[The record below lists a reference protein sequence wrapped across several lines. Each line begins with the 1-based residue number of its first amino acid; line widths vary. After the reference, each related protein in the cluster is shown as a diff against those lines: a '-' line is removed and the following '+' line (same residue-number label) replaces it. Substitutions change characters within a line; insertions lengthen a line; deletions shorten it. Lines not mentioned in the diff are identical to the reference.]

1 MPGMQYLISFALLVA
16 LLAWMVGVYNNL
28 EHLRKGVCE
37 CWAQW
42 RQHTHRRNVC
52 LNDFA
57 RSLAPFMP
65 AGDPLPQ
72 SLLRLSADSE
82 RSLSLVESP
91 QWGAHHGFLG
101 GAEHLLRMAVAQ
113 SVHVVEA
120 SPAMRSDAH
129 LLQLS
134 RSVSSALYQQEQLME
149 LFNRSAREYNA
160 ALRHVSARVLASVF
174 GFSAVNMLEMSSR
187 QNTRST

>member
-16 LLAWMVGVYNNL
+16 LLAWMVGVYSNL
-28 EHLRKGVCE
+28 EHLRKSVCA
-37 CWAQW
+37 CWAHW
-42 RQHTHRRNVC
+42 RQLTHQRNVC

-57 RSLAPFMP
+57 RCLTPFMP

-82 RSLSLVESP
+82 RSLSLVEMP

-113 SVHVVEA
+113 SVHVVES
-120 SPAMRSDAH
+120 SPVMRSDVQ
-129 LLQLS
+129 LLHLS
-134 RSVSSALYQQEQLME
+134 RSVSSALYQQEQVME
-149 LFNRSAREYNA
+149 LFNSSAREYNA
-160 ALRHVSARVLASVF
+160 ALRNVSARLLASVF
-174 GFSAVNMLEMSSR
+174 GFSAVSMLEMPAR
-187 QNTRST
+187 QNARSS

>member
-16 LLAWMVGVYNNL
+16 LLAWMVGVYSNL
-28 EHLRKGVCE
+28 EHLRKSVCE
-37 CWAQW
+37 CWAHW
-42 RQHTHRRNVC
+42 RQLTHQRNVC

-57 RSLAPFMP
+57 RCLTPFMP

-82 RSLSLVESP
+82 RSLSLVEMP

-113 SVHVVEA
+113 SVHVVES
-120 SPAMRSDAH
+120 SPVMRSDVQ

-134 RSVSSALYQQEQLME
+134 RSVSSALYQQEQVME
-149 LFNRSAREYNA
+149 LFNSSAREYNA
-160 ALRHVSARVLASVF
+160 ALRNVSARLLASVF
-174 GFSAVNMLEMSSR
+174 GFSAVSMLEMPAR
-187 QNTRST
+187 QNARSS

>member
-28 EHLRKGVCE
+28 EHLRKAVCE
-37 CWAQW
+37 CWAHW
-42 RQHTHRRNVC
+42 RQLTHQRNVC

-57 RSLAPFMP
+57 RRLAPFMP

-82 RSLSLVESP
+82 RSLSLVEMP
-91 QWGAHHGFLG
+91 QWGSHHGFLG

-120 SPAMRSDAH
+120 SPVMRSDVQ

-134 RSVSSALYQQEQLME
+134 RSVSSALYQQEQVME
-149 LFNRSAREYNA
+149 LFNSSAREYNA
-160 ALRHVSARVLASVF
+160 ALRNVSARLLASMC
-174 GFSAVNMLEMSSR
+174 GFSAVSMLEMPAR
-187 QNTRST
+187 QNARSS

>member
-16 LLAWMVGVYNNL
+16 LLAWMVGVYSNL
-28 EHLRKGVCE
+28 EHLRKSVCV
-37 CWAQW
+37 CWAHW
-42 RQHTHRRNVC
+42 RQLTHQRNVC

-57 RSLAPFMP
+57 RCLTPFMP

-82 RSLSLVESP
+82 RSLSLVEMP

-113 SVHVVEA
+113 SVHVVES
-120 SPAMRSDAH
+120 SPVMRSDVQ

-134 RSVSSALYQQEQLME
+134 RSVSSALYQQEQVME
-149 LFNRSAREYNA
+149 LFNSSAQEYNA
-160 ALRHVSARVLASVF
+160 ALRNVSARLLASVF
-174 GFSAVNMLEMSSR
+174 GFSAVSMLEMPAR
-187 QNTRST
+187 QNARSS